1 MLTVKGFFGDG
12 NGIIT
17 DKGEVIIAYPFGI
30 DFNKIYHKSGYFL
43 LKERD
48 GDGDEREYTVVNYLI
63 DERQTEID
71 LVKYGFV

>member
-1 MLTVKGFFGDG
+1 
-12 NGIIT
+12 
-17 DKGEVIIAYPFGI
+17 
-30 DFNKIYHKSGYFL
+30 

-48 GDGDEREYTVVNYLI
+48 GDGDEYTVVNYLI